1 MKPPKCPLCNELH
14 WAHEEHKFVKD
25 KKAPV
30 KDKPVLNKPVLNKF
44 KPVLNAADARDL
56 HASVAGLPS
65 SRSTKWQQDNRLAYN
80 AYMKDYMRKRRA
92 K

>member
-1 MKPPKCPLCNELH
+1 MH

-25 KKAPV
+25 KKIPV
-30 KDKPVLNKPVLNKF
+30 KDKPVLNKP
-44 KPVLNAADARDL
+44 KPVLNAADARAL
-56 HASVAGLPS
+56 HARVAGLPTSS

-92 K
+92 KL